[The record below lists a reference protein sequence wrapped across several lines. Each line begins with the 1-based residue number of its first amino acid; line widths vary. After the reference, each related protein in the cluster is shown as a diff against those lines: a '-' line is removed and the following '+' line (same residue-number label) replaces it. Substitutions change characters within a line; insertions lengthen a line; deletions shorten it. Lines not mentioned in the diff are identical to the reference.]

1 MPHPGLW
8 DAQHAVYQHHHRPNL
23 PNLHQTFCSIKW
35 LNANNKLAAAKH
47 LQKKATTKPD
57 NLLCPSTKVQLG
69 KQEWLAL
76 ANVGKTTC
84 KISQHKM
91 DPKHH
96 TKPLLYMQKWS
107 QILAWRFQ
115 AKRKKQKPEFS
126 LPGHAPKVQ
135 HQTNWNEWR
144 CEHTGQFQDL
154 PGDVFSTS
162 WKLYAIIAFT
172 MTETTTTKKYM
183 KSTSVAVARR
193 KRATA
198 ALSPSGMK
206 SSASE
211 DAARFNIYN
220 AAAASIW
227 NHQHILWSG

>member
-1 MPHPGLW
+1 
-8 DAQHAVYQHHHRPNL
+8 
-23 PNLHQTFCSIKW
+23 
-35 LNANNKLAAAKH
+35 
-47 LQKKATTKPD
+47 
-57 NLLCPSTKVQLG
+57 
-69 KQEWLAL
+69 
-76 ANVGKTTC
+76 
-84 KISQHKM
+84 
-91 DPKHH
+91 
-96 TKPLLYMQKWS
+96 
-107 QILAWRFQ
+107 
-115 AKRKKQKPEFS
+115 
-126 LPGHAPKVQ
+126 
-135 HQTNWNEWR
+135 
-144 CEHTGQFQDL
+144 
-154 PGDVFSTS
+154 
-162 WKLYAIIAFT
+162 